1 MVKYECEICNATFS
15 ILNGFQK
22 HISST
27 GACTKVLNKKFNCSN
42 CHKKFT
48 TEKSMK
54 YHIKTVCQ
62 VVLSELELIKNKL
75 KNFENLKEELEETK
89 DKLKVSENKLNYL
102 QTYITKKPGR
112 SKKVTNNTNCNN
124 TTNIQ
129 NIYNTQYVSFGNE
142 ELDKLSND
150 QKKWICS
157 KSYGSLKEC
166 TKLMNCNP
174 QLPEQQN
181 VYITNI
187 KSDFGYVMKEGKLKV
202 IDIDDLLDDIILYRI
217 GDLKIILEMEG
228 LNILQRHKEKVED
241 LISSVEKND
250 IEQIKRIK
258 KEIKILIYNENKM
271 DKNIKSL
278 K

>member
-1 MVKYECEICNATFS
+1 MLSGYKDHISRKNACNKNLNKLYECD
-15 ILNGFQK
+15 
-22 HISST
+22 
-27 GACTKVLNKKFNCSN
+27 NCK
-42 CHKKFT
+42 KKFT
-48 TEKSMK
+48 SMK
-54 YHIKTVCQ
+54 GKKNHIKLICNNNE
-62 VVLSELELIKNKL
+62 LSNIREELIKTKEKL
-75 KNFENLKEELEETK
+75 KEYETMKEEIEI
-89 DKLKVSENKLNYL
+89 LK
-102 QTYITKKPGR
+102 TYIIKKPGR
-112 SKKVTNNTNCNN
+112 PKKVTNNTNCNN